1 MGNVFLLFWSSYGR
15 KTVVKHVSSLLT
27 LVDKPQTMKMADIF
41 YVTGD
46 TTETG
51 SYHSE

>member
-1 MGNVFLLFWSSYGR
+1 MLAAF
-15 KTVVKHVSSLLT
+15 LT